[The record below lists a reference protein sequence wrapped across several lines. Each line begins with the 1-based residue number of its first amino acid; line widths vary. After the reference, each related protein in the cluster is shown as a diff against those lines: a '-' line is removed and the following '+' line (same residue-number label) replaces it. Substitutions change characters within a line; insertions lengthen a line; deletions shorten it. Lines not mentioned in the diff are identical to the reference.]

1 MLSIRRRR
9 WNNIFKSLSIII
21 VFLSVFGIIW
31 LRTGVVSLEYR
42 ISILEKKKK
51 ELARDVKMASVEK
64 ANLLS
69 VEKVETAASDEF
81 VFPDRTKVVFVKR
94 ANDNYIH
101 NASLSAS
108 NKRHLEGY
116 KMP

>member
-1 MLSIRRRR
+1 MLEIRRRR
-9 WNNIFKSLSIII
+9 WNNILKSLSIILL
-21 VFLSVFGIIW
+21 FLSIFGIIW

-42 ISILEKKKK
+42 ISSLEKKKK
-51 ELARDVKMASVEK
+51 ELARDIKVASVEK

-69 VEKVETAASDEF
+69 VEKVEAAASDEF
-81 VFPDRTKVVFVKR
+81 VFPDRARVIFVKR

-108 NKRHLEGY
+108 NKRHSDGY